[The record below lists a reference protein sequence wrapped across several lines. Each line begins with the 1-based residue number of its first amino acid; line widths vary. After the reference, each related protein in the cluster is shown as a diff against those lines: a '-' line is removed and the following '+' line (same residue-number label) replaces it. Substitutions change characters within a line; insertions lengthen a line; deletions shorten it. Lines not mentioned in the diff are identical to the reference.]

1 MSELEPQLRGYRLT
15 TAEITYRIPDHP
27 KLLQTFLWQKLD
39 IAPRYPVLKSFLEFW
54 EREIEGRIHSVRV
67 AQRGIVSAAE
77 YRMPGFT
84 GRLQ

>member
-15 TAEITYRIPDHP
+15 TAEITYRMPDHP
-27 KLLQTFLWQKLD
+27 GLLQTFLWQKLD
-39 IAPRYPVLKSFLEFW
+39 IAPRYPMLKNFLEFW

-77 YRMPGFT
+77 FRMPGFAA
-84 GRLQ
+84 RLH